1 MQPTAGGEMMPP
13 PPLSDGKS
21 VSRRGLGGSPGH
33 TEDTEN
39 PAVGA
44 G

>member
-1 MQPTAGGEMMPP
+1 MQPTAGEEMMPL

-21 VSRRGLGGSPGH
+21 VSRRGLGGGSGH
-33 TEDTEN
+33 TEN